1 MARFPDYCKLSHVA
15 KIFGGPKGLVA
26 FIVSVSVA
34 VGGAATGLITYKVM
48 KKKYSSVVPKKLKK
62 EIKTEEE
69 IEQLQ
74 KENGNPQI
82 LFDIN
87 DEIEVL
93 EDHGDV
99 LLVKRKGDSSDSYYI
114 PKEMF
119 ENMINKKEK

>member
-1 MARFPDYCKLSHVA
+1 MSNFFDYPKMAHVA
-15 KIFGGPKGLVA
+15 KMFGGPKGFVA
-26 FIVSVSVA
+26 FLISSGVVA
-34 VGGAATGLITYKVM
+34 GGVVTSLVTYKIT
-48 KKKYSSVVPKKLKK
+48 KKKYSSEVPNKLKK
-62 EIKTEEE
+62 EIKTEKE
-69 IEQLQ
+69 IKQLQ

-119 ENMINKKEK
+119 ENMTNKK

>member
-1 MARFPDYCKLSHVA
+1 MAHVA
-15 KIFGGPKGLVA
+15 KMFGGPKGFVA
-26 FIVSVSVA
+26 FLISSGVVA
-34 VGGAATGLITYKVM
+34 GGVVTSLVTYKIT
-48 KKKYSSVVPKKLKK
+48 KKKYSSEVPNKLKK
-62 EIKTEEE
+62 EIKTEKE
-69 IEQLQ
+69 IKQLQ

-119 ENMINKKEK
+119 ENMTNKK